1 MSNSNQKIV
10 DAFFAAYGKQ
20 DKEGIRKVM
29 AEDAKWYFIGRN
41 PLAGI
46 KNGIQ
51 EIVSFFDTMGK
62 IMGSSKPVI
71 EKLIVSENESY
82 FIECSHI
89 KTNRPDGINVDHHV
103 SVLWTIKDGRI
114 IEGRHFFADPVAL
127 DEYFNDVVK
136 SQE

>member
-1 MSNSNQKIV
+1 MPNSNQKIV
-10 DAFFAAYGKQ
+10 DAFFMAYSKK
-20 DKEGIRKVM
+20 DTEAISKVM
-29 AEDAKWYFIGRN
+29 AADAKWYFIGRN

-51 EIVSFFDTMGK
+51 EILTFFDTMGK
-62 IMGSSKPVI
+62 IMGNSKPVI
-71 EKLIVSENESY
+71 EKLIVSENQSH

-103 SVLWTIKDGRI
+103 SVLWTIIDGMI
-114 IEGRHFFADPVAL
+114 VEGRHFFADPIAL